1 MDIGNRPNN
10 YTFYEGYEDENAIV
24 DNKVVLYFHCA
35 QQGRKIETRTG
46 KTNSRIFFVES
57 LCHLRYNKKID
68 TVMNMGRKKG
78 C

>member
-57 LCHLRYNKKID
+57 LCHLRYSKNNRHSD
-68 TVMNMGRKKG
+68 EHG
-78 C
+78 

>member
-46 KTNSRIFFVES
+46 KTNSHIFS
-57 LCHLRYNKKID
+57 LNPCATYDIIKIID

>member
-35 QQGRKIETRTG
+35 QQGRKIETRTEQ
-46 KTNSRIFFVES
+46 TPAYFS
-57 LCHLRYNKKID
+57 LNPCATYDIIKIID

>member
-1 MDIGNRPNN
+1 MGL
-10 YTFYEGYEDENAIV
+10 FV

-57 LCHLRYNKKID
+57 LCHLRYNKNNRHSD
-68 TVMNMGRKKG
+68 EHG
-78 C
+78 